1 MTCSKTQYFPVL
13 ALCAAACD
21 AKNNARNVGGDT
33 FCINLSGPALQ
44 PPVAHVK
51 DNLDG

>member
-1 MTCSKTQYFPVL
+1 MLFSHAKL
-13 ALCAAACD
+13 WLCVAACD
-21 AKNNARNVGGDT
+21 AKNNARCIGGDI
-33 FCINLSGPALQ
+33 FAISLSGPALQ